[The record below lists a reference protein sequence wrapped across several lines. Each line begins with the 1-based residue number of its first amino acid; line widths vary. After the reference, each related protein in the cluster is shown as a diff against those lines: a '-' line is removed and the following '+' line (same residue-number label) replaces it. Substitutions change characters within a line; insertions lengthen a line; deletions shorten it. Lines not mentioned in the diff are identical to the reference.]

1 VTLYLGAPAFN
12 FLNVTTYEQFHI
24 LVEMNIHKARIKPQ
38 IGMKFLLQIV
48 AQVRPQT
55 SAALTWMPEGA
66 ASLAPGKTK
75 TYLQTNK
82 KLYLLSNYITPPY

>member
-1 VTLYLGAPAFN
+1 
-12 FLNVTTYEQFHI
+12 
-24 LVEMNIHKARIKPQ
+24 
-38 IGMKFLLQIV
+38 MKFLLQIV

-66 ASLAPGKTK
+66 ASLATGKTK